1 MPGTLNKVSE
11 FATID
16 VALVVISQ
24 TVDNVTTMYGLTTG
38 SKIAV
43 EVQTETKDPVKLIVN
58 GRLIAQKHQQVTVT
72 GNKITLT
79 DNVFTPEVVKVLQGG
94 TVKYDLVD
102 TTKVVGY
109 TPPQVGDT
117 TEILPFELQAYSVR
131 YDEAGLVIGY
141 EKISYPNCKGE
152 PVALNSENDVFR
164 APEYTINSAP
174 QSGQAPYDIDYV
186 DALPEFIT
194 TTTNSTPAET
204 PVGGG

>member
-1 MPGTLNKVSE
+1 MPGTINKVSE

-16 VALVVISQ
+16 VVLVVISQ
-24 TVDNVTTMYGLTTG
+24 TVNNVTTMYGLTTG

-79 DNVFTPEVVKVLQGG
+79 DNVFTPEIVKMLQGG
-94 TVKYDLVD
+94 TIKYDSVD
-102 TTKVVGY
+102 VTKIIGY

-117 TEILPFELQAYSVR
+117 AEILPFELQAYSAR
-131 YDEAGLVIGY
+131 YDAAGLIIGY

-194 TTTNSTPAET
+194 TTTNSTP
-204 PVGGG
+204 VGDG

>member
-1 MPGTLNKVSE
+1 MAQTLKKTSE

-24 TVDNVTTMYGLTTG
+24 TIGNVTTMYGLNTA

-43 EVQTETKDPVKLIVN
+43 EVQTDTKDPVKLIVN

-79 DNVFTPEVVKVLQGG
+79 DNVFTPEVVKMLQGG
-94 TVKYDLVD
+94 TIKYDSKD
-102 TTKVVGY
+102 ATKVIGY
-109 TPPQVGDT
+109 TPPEVGDNT
-117 TEILPFELQAYSVR
+117 PIEPFELQAYSAR
-131 YDEAGLVIGY
+131 YDAAGLIIGY
-141 EKISYPNCKGE
+141 EKITYPNCKGE

-164 APEYTINSAP
+164 APEYAINSAP

-186 DALPEFIT
+186 DELPEFIT
-194 TTTNSTPAET
+194 TTTPTT
-204 PVGGG
+204 GD